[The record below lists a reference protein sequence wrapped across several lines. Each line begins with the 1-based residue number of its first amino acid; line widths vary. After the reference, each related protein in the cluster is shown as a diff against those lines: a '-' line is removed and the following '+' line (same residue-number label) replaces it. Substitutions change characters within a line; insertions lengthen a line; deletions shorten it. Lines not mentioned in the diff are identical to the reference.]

1 MRAKVVAIE
10 ADDWRSYPYF
20 LRVEDGIW
28 LPEDQD
34 FMAGRGVNWGEL
46 VETLK
51 SNGWSEDRIA
61 DTLDKLFNGE
71 TVAVNDV
78 YIDVPEA
85 EPYNVFTAEMER
97 FLRYGYV
104 LDENGNPTE
113 IDAENSPLQQAGL
126 I

>member
-10 ADDWRSYPYF
+10 ADHWRSYPYF

-34 FMAGRGVNWGEL
+34 FMAGRGVNWEEL

-51 SNGWSEDRIA
+51 SNGWSVDRIA
-61 DTLDKLFNGE
+61 DTLDKLFGGE
-71 TVAVNDV
+71 TVEVNDV
-78 YIDVPEA
+78 YIEVPEA
-85 EPYNVFTAEMER
+85 ERYDPIMAAVESFE
-97 FLRYGYV
+97 RYGYV
-104 LDENGNPTE
+104 LDSEGNPTE
-113 IDAENSPLQQAGL
+113 IDAENSPLRQAGL